1 MTMRGKWKAWTREE
15 IDLVHTYMDDIQEES
30 NGGVSDTSPT
40 LLKLTQLLPQR
51 GPSSVHNKVR
61 IELQRTGKIVT
72 KVQRI
77 RELQESLHKAS
88 AEKAQPDLEQI
99 PKHEAVLKEQGLVLI
114 PLKKLYGKVDF
125 ATFMELINE
134 DRS

>member
-1 MTMRGKWKAWTREE
+1 MRGKWKAWTREE

-40 LLKLTQLLPQR
+40 LRKLTQLLPQR

-61 IELQRTGKIVT
+61 IELQRMGKIVT
-72 KVQRI
+72 K
-77 RELQESLHKAS
+77 ESLHKAS
-88 AEKAQPDLEQI
+88 AEKAQPELEQS

-134 DRS
+134 D